1 VKANKSPNKQQQQQQ
16 NQQSKKRNNKN
27 RNVVKEEKE
36 EEEEQQQEV
45 ESPLVDDDDKTPTTT
60 TTTTNDD
67 VVDDDDED
75 LTRLD
80 DDDADDDETSANPV
94 APTSPAQKSQDEQ
107 ALFLA
112 GVRSFQTSKVDEA
125 IDFFSQVIALDP
137 TACDAFF
144 YRGACHYHRKDS
156 LATIA
161 DYEALT
167 RLAPSKAAYWS
178 CLGDAYMNLT
188 DELGEALRC
197 YTRCIEVDATFAA
210 AHYNRGMC
218 RYKMKQYDAAL
229 QDVER
234 ALSVEP
240 HNSNYINGVRE
251 MRDKLA
257 HFRAQ
262 ATAND
267 DDDGLDGLG
276 DEDPTNRDDDDDDDD
291 DNSSPLVSQQQQQQL
306 GGAFASVSQDAF
318 ASAVKR
324 VGQSKVPLSNDHKL
338 QIYALFKQASQG
350 KCSTPQPSLI
360 NFTERAKWNAWNELG
375 DMSRD
380 EARARYVHMADTL
393 CGADAVAAAK
403 ASGAKPA
410 VDARE
415 KNFGMGVSR
424 PTAAASGGNEGESST
439 KDVCFY
445 ASVGDVKHVVELVD
459 SGAFDVDHSDGE
471 RRTPLIWAADRNHP
485 DMCKALL
492 ERGADVNAQDDE
504 GQTALHYAAMCG
516 HIEIVRVLL
525 GAKNIDRG
533 LCDNEGQAP
542 FDVAEG
548 AVKAL
553 LMN

>member
-1 VKANKSPNKQQQQQQ
+1 MQAF
-16 NQQSKKRNNKN
+16 QS
-27 RNVVKEEKE
+27 
-36 EEEEQQQEV
+36 
-45 ESPLVDDDDKTPTTT
+45 
-60 TTTTNDD
+60 
-67 VVDDDDED
+67 
-75 LTRLD
+75 
-80 DDDADDDETSANPV
+80 A
-94 APTSPAQKSQDEQ
+94 
-107 ALFLA
+107 
-112 GVRSFQTSKVDEA
+112 KVDEA
-125 IDFFSQVIALDP
+125 IDLFSQVIALDDS
-137 TACDAFF
+137 ACDAFF
-144 YRGACHYHRKDS
+144 FRGACHYHRKDS

-161 DYEALT
+161 DYETLT
-167 RLAPSKAAYWS
+167 RLAPAKAAYWS

-197 YTRCIEVDATFAA
+197 YARCIEIDATFAA

-234 ALSVEP
+234 ALSIEP
-240 HNSNYINGVRE
+240 HNANYINGARE
-251 MRDKLA
+251 MREKLT
-257 HFRAQ
+257 HYRAQ
-262 ATAND
+262 VAAAAAD

-276 DEDPTNRDDDDDDDD
+276 DDDPTNPDDDDDD
-291 DNSSPLVSQQQQQQL
+291 DNDAAVASSPLVSQQPR
-306 GGAFASVSQDAF
+306 GAPASVSQDAF

-324 VGQSKVPLSNDHKL
+324 VGQTKVPLSNDHKL

-380 EARARYVHMADTL
+380 EARARYVHMAEAL

-403 ASGAKPA
+403 ASGAKPT

-415 KNFGMGVSR
+415 KNFGIGVSR
-424 PTAAASGGNEGESST
+424 PVEDGGAAAASGDSGDAT

-445 ASVGDVKHVVELVD
+445 ASVGDVKHVLELVD
-459 SGAFDVDHSDGE
+459 AGTFEVDHSDAE
-471 RRTPLIWAADRNHP
+471 RRTPLIWAADRGHAEL
-485 DMCKALL
+485 CKALL
-492 ERGADVNAQDDE
+492 KRGADVNAQDDD

-525 GAKNIDRG
+525 SAENVDRG

-542 FDVAEG
+542 FDVADG
-548 AVKAL
+548 PVKAL
-553 LMN
+553 LIS